1 MHTLVETIQKSGHGT
16 WIEIRLDRLSQN
28 LKAIQ
33 GIHSPAHT
41 MAVVKAN
48 AYGHGLLDIARSL
61 EGQVTYL
68 GVSSIQEILELKE
81 RGVETPVFLFGRLF
95 GQELAAAVKSG
106 ATLSISSYEEA
117 LEISEAS
124 RELKKRTTVHIKVD
138 TGMGRLGIPLI
149 EAPKQIERISRI
161 SGLLLEGIYTHFP
174 TAEREDGFAAGQVVT
189 FEGLLQ
195 QLEGKGI
202 RFKFRHAANSAGN
215 LKVKSPFL
223 NLIRPGLTLYGIY
236 PDESLRAAASLSPV
250 MSLKS
255 RIILLKDLRAGQ
267 SVGYGREYVAKK
279 ATTIATLPI
288 GYSHGY
294 PVHLS
299 NRAFVLFRGKRYPLA
314 GRVSMDYISVDL
326 GSNSDAQAGDEVTLL
341 GEDGKESIRAEELA
355 KWAHTIPYEIVTRL
369 SARLPRF
376 FFS

>member
-1 MHTLVETIQKSGHGT
+1 MPTLVETIQKSGHGT
-16 WIEIRLDRLSQN
+16 WIELRLDRLSQN
-28 LKAIQ
+28 LKVLQ
-33 GIHSPAHT
+33 GVHSPTHT
-41 MAVVKAN
+41 MAVIKAN
-48 AYGHGLLDIARSL
+48 AYGHGLLEIARAL

-81 RGVETPVFLFGRLF
+81 RGIETPLFLFGRLF

-124 RELKKRTTVHIKVD
+124 RELKKRATVHIKID
-138 TGMGRLGIPLI
+138 TGMGRMGIPLL
-149 EAPKQIERISRI
+149 EASKQIEKISRI
-161 SGLLLEGIYTHFP
+161 GGLLMEGIYTHFP
-174 TAEREDGFAAGQVVT
+174 AAEREDGFAAAQIVS

-195 QLEGKGI
+195 HLHDKGI
-202 RFKFRHAANSAGN
+202 QFKFRHAANSAAN
-215 LKVKSPFL
+215 LKIKSPFL

-236 PDESLRAAASLSPV
+236 PDESLRAAASFSPV
-250 MSLKS
+250 LSLKS

-299 NRAFVLFRGKRYPLA
+299 NRSFVLYRGKRYPLA

-326 GSNSDAQAGDEVTLL
+326 GNSSGAQVGDEITLL
-341 GEDGKESIRAEELA
+341 GENGKESIRAEELA
-355 KWAHTIPYEIVTRL
+355 KWANTIPYEIVTRL
-369 SARLPRF
+369 ASRLPRF
-376 FFS
+376 CHS